1 MPYKFETT
9 KQRSELMQKI
19 RSIDT
24 KPETLFRK
32 SLWAKGI
39 RYKKN
44 NRKLPGKPDISISKQ
59 KIAIF
64 IDGEF
69 WHGFD
74 WENKKQKIKANR
86 DYWIPKIEKNI
97 ERDRNYKILLEND
110 GWTVLRL
117 WESEIKKKPSE
128 CLERVSAL
136 INSEG
141 KDNENI

>member
-19 RSIDT
+19 RSINT

-39 RYKKN
+39 RYIKN

-110 GWTVLRL
+110 GWIVLRF
-117 WESEIKKKPSE
+117 WESEIKKKPTE
-128 CLERVSAL
+128 CLERVLAL
-136 INSEG
+136 MNSEG
-141 KDNENI
+141 KNNENI